1 MIGANNP
8 GISVSK
14 RRVVVTGLGIV
25 SPVGL
30 NLKQTWSNIVA
41 GVNGVVEITE
51 FDTSEFPVRIAAT
64 VKNFDASAVVPAKD
78 LKKMDAFIHYGLV
91 AADEALRDSGIEIT
105 DSNADRIGVS
115 IGSGIGGL
123 PMIEVNHA
131 KMLAG
136 GPRKISPFFV
146 PGSIINMISGNFS
159 ILYGT
164 RGPNIAMVTA
174 CSTGTHSIGQA
185 ARMIAYGDA
194 DVMLA
199 GGAEMASSPLG
210 IGGFAAARALSIRND
225 DPATASRPWDRGRDG
240 FVLGDGAGVLVLE
253 EYEMARKRGAN
264 IYAEVAGF
272 GLNSDAYHMTQP
284 VADGSGAAQCMRN
297 ALADAGLNA
306 ADVDYVNAHGTSTPA
321 GDIAETNAIKAAF
334 GNHAGKLAVSST
346 KSMIG
351 HLLGAAGGVEAV
363 FSVMAIRDH
372 VAPPTINLENPGE
385 GCDLDYVPNTAR
397 NMKIDVAV
405 SNSFGFGG
413 TNGTLV
419 FRKID

>member
-78 LKKMDAFIHYGLV
+78 LKKMDVFIHYGLV

-225 DPATASRPWDRGRDG
+225 DPATASRPWDKAATVSCLATAPVCWCWKNTKWRASAAPTSMPRSPD
-240 FVLGDGAGVLVLE
+240 
-253 EYEMARKRGAN
+253 
-264 IYAEVAGF
+264 F

-334 GNHAGKLAVSST
+334 GSHAGKLAVSST

-363 FSVMAIRDH
+363 FSVMAIRDQRS
-372 VAPPTINLENPGE
+372 AADNQSGE
-385 GCDLDYVPNTAR
+385 SG
-397 NMKIDVAV
+397 
-405 SNSFGFGG
+405 
-413 TNGTLV
+413 
-419 FRKID
+419 

>member
-225 DPATASRPWDRGRDG
+225 DPATASRPWDKGRDG

-297 ALADAGLNA
+297 ALSDAGLNA

-363 FSVMAIRDH
+363 FSVMAIRDG

>member
-1 MIGANNP
+1 VIGANNP

-225 DPATASRPWDRGRDG
+225 DPATASRPWDKGRDG

-372 VAPPTINLENPGE
+372 IAPPTINLEIPGE

>member
-1 MIGANNP
+1 
-8 GISVSK
+8 VSK

-225 DPATASRPWDRGRDG
+225 DPATASRPWDKGRDG

-372 VAPPTINLENPGE
+372 IAPPTINLENPGE

>member
-1 MIGANNP
+1 
-8 GISVSK
+8 VSK

-225 DPATASRPWDRGRDG
+225 DPATASRPWDKGRDG

-372 VAPPTINLENPGE
+372 IAPPTINLEIPGE